1 CIILYSLACSFFFSS
16 RRRHTRSKPDWSSDV
31 CSSDLLKFFYQHGK
45 TPKINPGLRF
55 IKNAELMLFHK
66 NRGNFDP
73 LHLASGKSR
82 IHFPVQIFLRAEAY
96 PAQKPAADM
105 LRKIRS
111 RSQAQQSSDSHS
123 FKPGRLLKRK
133 TNSSFRTLIN
143 RKTRN
148 VLPVQPDLPFGRFI
162 KPHHEFG

>member
-1 CIILYSLACSFFFSS
+1 
-16 RRRHTRSKPDWSSDV
+16 
-31 CSSDLLKFFYQHGK
+31 
-45 TPKINPGLRF
+45 
-55 IKNAELMLFHK
+55 
-66 NRGNFDP
+66 
-73 LHLASGKSR
+73 
-82 IHFPVQIFLRAEAY
+82 
-96 PAQKPAADM
+96 M

-162 KPHHEFG
+162 KPHHEFGNRGFASAVWSGHNEHLSVFYFKADIF